1 MDKIVC
7 YKRSYYDQ
15 FLSSGIEKVHEKTQ
29 YDIAIIG
36 GGLAGI
42 AAALELLDHDMKIVI
57 IDRDC
62 AENFG
67 GLASSSLGGMTLI
80 NTPIQRLNGIRD
92 SAETALR
99 DWYSFAQFSE
109 HDHWPKKWAELYV
122 NRSIDDIYNWL
133 KPKGIRFF
141 PIPHWVERG
150 EFGEGNSLPRYHIVW
165 GTGEHLMRTLINEL
179 NDHVNSSN
187 IYYHFDYK
195 VESLLTR
202 TGSVCGVKGHHETTG
217 QAFEIEAPIV
227 LVASGGINGD
237 INRVKQEWDKSW
249 GQPPEHILN
258 GAHEFADGTMHDAV
272 ESIDGKVTNLH
283 QMWNYAAGIHH
294 PDPRIPKEGLS
305 LIPPK
310 SALWLDATGKRF
322 GPLPLVTGFDTHRIC
337 KRIAQDPYGYSWQV
351 MNWKIAL
358 KEIAVSGAES
368 NTAFRDRRIIQLA
381 RDIFLGNHALLE
393 YLTESCE
400 DVVVGNSLEELVEKM
415 NELNAGSQTK
425 GDGIVDLATIN
436 ESIQRYDEQ
445 VDLGKEFHND
455 DQLRRLTQVRNWRG
469 DRSRTCKFEKIM
481 QKKSM
486 PLVAFR
492 EFIVSRKSMG
502 GIQTDLE
509 SRVLSNSGQPIPG
522 LYAAGE
528 AAGFGGGG
536 ISGLKSLEGT
546 FISNCIL
553 NARMAARSISNQPL
567 TP

>member
-1 MDKIVC
+1 
-7 YKRSYYDQ
+7 
-15 FLSSGIEKVHEKTQ
+15 VHEKTQ
-29 YDIAIIG
+29 YDVAIIG

-42 AAALELLDHDMKIVI
+42 TSALELLDQGVRIAIV
-57 IDRDC
+57 DRDC

-99 DWYSFAQFSE
+99 DWHSFAQFSE

-150 EFGEGNSLPRYHIVW
+150 EFGDGNSLPRYHIVW
-165 GTGEHLMRTLINEL
+165 GTGQHLMRTLINEL
-179 NDHVNSSN
+179 KHHVNSSN
-187 IYYHFDYK
+187 IIYLFDHK
-195 VESLLTR
+195 VDSLLTSK
-202 TGSVCGVKGHHETTG
+202 GSICGLKGYRETSG
-217 QAFEIEAPIV
+217 QPFEIEAPIV

-237 INRVKQEWDKSW
+237 INRVKREWDKSW
-249 GQPPEHILN
+249 GHPPEHILN
-258 GAHEFADGTMHDAV
+258 GAHKFADGTMHNAV
-272 ESIDGKVTNLH
+272 EGIDGKVTNLH

-294 PDPRIPKEGLS
+294 PEPRIPGEGLS

-322 GPLPLVTGFDTHRIC
+322 GPVPLVTGFDTHLIC

-368 NTAFRDRRIIQLA
+368 NTAFRDRKIIQLA
-381 RDIFLGNHALLE
+381 RDIFLGNHKLLE
-393 YLTESCE
+393 YLAEACE
-400 DVVVGNSLEELVEKM
+400 DVVIGNSLEELVEKM

-425 GDGIVDLATIN
+425 GKGIVDLSTTH

-445 VDLGKEFHND
+445 VALGKELHND

-481 QKKSM
+481 EKKSM
-486 PLVAFR
+486 PLVAIR

-509 SRVLSNSGQPIPG
+509 SRVLSNNGQPIPG

-553 NARMAARSISNQPL
+553 NARMAARSIGNQPL

>member
-1 MDKIVC
+1 MSIN
-7 YKRSYYDQ
+7 
-15 FLSSGIEKVHEKTQ
+15 SSFDV
-29 YDIAIIG
+29 AIIG

-42 AAALELLDHDMKIVI
+42 SAALELLDHGLKVVIV
-57 IDRDC
+57 DRDS
-62 AENFG
+62 EQNFG
-67 GLASSSLGGMTLI
+67 GLAVESLGGMTLI
-80 NTPIQRLNGIRD
+80 NTPIQRLNRIHD
-92 SAETALR
+92 SPEIALR
-99 DWYSFAQFSE
+99 DWHSFAQFSE
-109 HDHWPKKWAELYV
+109 NDDWPKKWAELYV
-122 NRSIDDIYNWL
+122 NRSVDDIYNWL
-133 KPKGIRFF
+133 KPKGISFF

-150 EFGEGNSLPRYHIVW
+150 EFGEGNSIPRYHIIW
-165 GTGEHLMRTLINEL
+165 GTGFHLMRTLIDEL
-179 NDHVNSSN
+179 KNHSKAPNLTCLFDHR
-187 IYYHFDYK
+187 
-195 VESLLTR
+195 VESLVMQNQAV
-202 TGSVCGVKGHHETTG
+202 SGVRGNHEKTG
-217 QAFEIEAPIV
+217 QAFEIHAPVV

-249 GQPPEHILN
+249 GEPPEHILN
-258 GAHEFADGTMHDAV
+258 GAHKYADGTLHDAV
-272 ESIDGKVTNLH
+272 EWIDGKVTNLH

-294 PDPRIPKEGLS
+294 PEPRMPQEGLS

-322 GPLPLVTGFDTHRIC
+322 GPMPLITGFDTHRIC
-337 KRIAQDPYGYSWQV
+337 KRIARDPYGYSWQV

-368 NTAFRDRRIIQLA
+368 NPAFRDRMIIQLA
-381 RDIFLGNHALLE
+381 RDIFLGNHKLLE
-393 YLTESCE
+393 YLAAECE
-400 DVVVGNSLEELVEKM
+400 DVVIADSLEELVDKM
-415 NELNAGSQTK
+415 NHLNASSQTK
-425 GDGIVDLATIN
+425 GSGTVELANIRH
-436 ESIQRYDEQ
+436 SIERYDEQ
-445 VDLGKEFHND
+445 IDLGKEFHND
-455 DQLRRLTQVRNWRG
+455 DQLRRIAQVRQWRG
-469 DRSRTCKFEKIM
+469 DRSRTCKFEKIL

-553 NARMAARSISNQPL
+553 NARMAVRSITGQPL